1 MAFLLIKQIIM
12 FISTKQ
18 VAEKLQCTKMT
29 VTRLVRKGVL
39 TPVNPQKE
47 YFLFDES
54 EVELFNSKRLNNAK

>member
-47 YFLFDES
+47 YFLF
-54 EVELFNSKRLNNAK
+54 